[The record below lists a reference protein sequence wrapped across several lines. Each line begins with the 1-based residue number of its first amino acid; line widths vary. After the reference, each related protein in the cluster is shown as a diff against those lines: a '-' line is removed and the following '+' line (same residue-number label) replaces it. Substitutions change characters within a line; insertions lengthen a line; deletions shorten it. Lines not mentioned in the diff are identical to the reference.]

1 MSIMTNIERLL
12 KETKKTQRELTD
24 YLGINRSVF
33 SQWKSGNSK
42 SYEKYIERIA
52 AFFDVSPAD
61 LFDRDPKMKVKFV
74 VSPPKVSETE
84 LDTIAQNVLNK
95 IPALEPVPRDN
106 IYQIPIYETVAA
118 GFGAYASDSI
128 CGYMPLFIATKEEAE
143 QTMVIRVRGDSMYP
157 VIPDGSRVQVRRQ
170 NYADN
175 GQIVVMLIDGEEG
188 VLKRYYLDDGRGEV
202 RLESYNPT
210 YPPRIFRGAD
220 IERLRLVGVAVSVI
234 ADLP

>member
-1 MSIMTNIERLL
+1 MEICERLKKARTDAGL
-12 KETKKTQRELTD
+12 KQNELAEM
-24 YLGINRSVF
+24 LGIPVRTYR
-33 SQWKSGNSK
+33 
-42 SYEKYIERIA
+42 SYEHGERDIGTA
-52 AFFDVSPAD
+52 LLLNICKTLGVSSDFLLGRDQPAD
-61 LFDRDPKMKVKFV
+61 
-74 VSPPKVSETE
+74 SIE
-84 LDTIAQNVLNK
+84 A
-95 IPALEPVPRDN
+95 EPQEN

-128 CGYMPLFIATKEEAE
+128 CGYMPLSIATKEEAE

-157 VIPDGSRVQVRRQ
+157 VIPDGSRVQVHRQ

-220 IERLRLVGVAVSVI
+220 IERLRLVGVAVSVV

>member
-1 MSIMTNIERLL
+1 MTNLEYYRKKKGYSQSDVAQELNITRQAYSNYERGKRQADYETLL
-12 KETKKTQRELTD
+12 KLAE
-24 YLGINRSVF
+24 I
-33 SQWKSGNSK
+33 
-42 SYEKYIERIA
+42 
-52 AFFDVSPAD
+52 
-61 LFDRDPKMKVKFV
+61 
-74 VSPPKVSETE
+74 
-84 LDTIAQNVLNK
+84 LDTTVDGLLTGTPSGPQT
-95 IPALEPVPRDN
+95 LEPVPRDN

-128 CGYMPLFIATKEEAE
+128 CGYMPLFIATREEAE

>member
-1 MSIMTNIERLL
+1 MEICERLKKARTDAGL
-12 KETKKTQRELTD
+12 KQNELAEM
-24 YLGINRSVF
+24 LGIPVRTYR
-33 SQWKSGNSK
+33 
-42 SYEKYIERIA
+42 SYEHGERDIGTA
-52 AFFDVSPAD
+52 LLLNICKTLGVSSDFLLGRDQPAD
-61 LFDRDPKMKVKFV
+61 
-74 VSPPKVSETE
+74 SIE
-84 LDTIAQNVLNK
+84 A
-95 IPALEPVPRDN
+95 EPQEN

-128 CGYMPLFIATKEEAE
+128 CGYMPLSIATREEAE

-157 VIPDGSRVQVRRQ
+157 VIPDGSRVQVHRQ

-220 IERLRLVGVAVSVI
+220 IERLRLVGVAVSVV

>member
-1 MSIMTNIERLL
+1 MKVNEKL
-12 KETKKTQRELTD
+12 KEARKNAGLRQGELADMLNIPVRTYRSYEHGERDISTALLLDICKTLGISSD
-24 YLGINRSVF
+24 YLLG
-33 SQWKSGNSK
+33 
-42 SYEKYIERIA
+42 
-52 AFFDVSPAD
+52 
-61 LFDRDPKMKVKFV
+61 RDQQP
-74 VSPPKVSETE
+74 TE
-84 LDTIAQNVLNK
+84 PQT
-95 IPALEPVPRDN
+95 LEPVPRDN
-106 IYQIPIYETVAA
+106 IYQIPIYETVSA
-118 GFGAYASDSI
+118 GFGAYADDCI
-128 CGYMPLFIATKEEAE
+128 CGYMPLFIATREEAE
-143 QTMVIRVRGDSMYP
+143 QTMIIRVRGDSMYP

-170 NYADN
+170 DYADN

>member
-1 MSIMTNIERLL
+1 MEICERLKKARTDAGL
-12 KETKKTQRELTD
+12 KQNELAEM
-24 YLGINRSVF
+24 LGIPVRTYR
-33 SQWKSGNSK
+33 
-42 SYEKYIERIA
+42 SYEHGERDIGTA
-52 AFFDVSPAD
+52 LLLNICKTLGVSSDFLLGRDQPAD
-61 LFDRDPKMKVKFV
+61 
-74 VSPPKVSETE
+74 SIETE
-84 LDTIAQNVLNK
+84 PQ
-95 IPALEPVPRDN
+95 EN

-128 CGYMPLFIATKEEAE
+128 CGYMPLSIATREEAE

-157 VIPDGSRVQVRRQ
+157 VIPDDSRVQVHRQ

-188 VLKRYYLDDGRGEV
+188 VLKRYYLDDVRGEV

-220 IERLRLVGVAVSVI
+220 IERLRLVGVAVSVV

>member
-1 MSIMTNIERLL
+1 MKYLKQIREKSGLTQVDVAKMLGISKQAYNNYERGRREADYETLL
-12 KETKKTQRELTD
+12 KLAEILGTTVDGLLT
-24 YLGINRSVF
+24 GT
-33 SQWKSGNSK
+33 
-42 SYEKYIERIA
+42 
-52 AFFDVSPAD
+52 P
-61 LFDRDPKMKVKFV
+61 
-74 VSPPKVSETE
+74 SEPQ
-84 LDTIAQNVLNK
+84 I
-95 IPALEPVPRDN
+95 LEPVPRDN
-106 IYQIPIYETVAA
+106 VYQIPIYETVSA
-118 GFGAYASDSI
+118 GFGAYADDCI
-128 CGYMPLFIATKEEAE
+128 CGYMPLFIATREEAE
-143 QTMVIRVRGDSMYP
+143 QTMIIRVRGDSMYP

-170 NYADN
+170 DYADN

>member
-1 MSIMTNIERLL
+1 MKYLKQIREKSGLTQVDVAKMLGISKQAYNNYERGRREADYETLL
-12 KETKKTQRELTD
+12 KLAE
-24 YLGINRSVF
+24 I
-33 SQWKSGNSK
+33 
-42 SYEKYIERIA
+42 
-52 AFFDVSPAD
+52 
-61 LFDRDPKMKVKFV
+61 
-74 VSPPKVSETE
+74 
-84 LDTIAQNVLNK
+84 LDTTVDGLLTGTPSEPQ
-95 IPALEPVPRDN
+95 ALEPVPRDN

-128 CGYMPLFIATKEEAE
+128 CGYMPLFIATREEAE

-157 VIPDGSRVQVRRQ
+157 VIPDGARVQVRRQ

>member
-1 MSIMTNIERLL
+1 MEICERLKKARTDAGL
-12 KETKKTQRELTD
+12 KQNELAEM
-24 YLGINRSVF
+24 LGIPVRTYR
-33 SQWKSGNSK
+33 
-42 SYEKYIERIA
+42 SYEHGERDIGTA
-52 AFFDVSPAD
+52 LLLNICKTLGVSSDFLLGRDQPAD
-61 LFDRDPKMKVKFV
+61 
-74 VSPPKVSETE
+74 SIE
-84 LDTIAQNVLNK
+84 A
-95 IPALEPVPRDN
+95 EPQEN

-157 VIPDGSRVQVRRQ
+157 VIPDGSRVQVHRQ

-220 IERLRLVGVAVSVI
+220 IERLRLVGVAVSVV

>member
-1 MSIMTNIERLL
+1 MTNFKYYRNR
-12 KETKKTQRELTD
+12 KGFSQVELAEK
-24 YLGINRSVF
+24 LGISKQSYNNYERGKRQASHEMLIKIAQLLDTSVD
-33 SQWKSGNSK
+33 S
-42 SYEKYIERIA
+42 
-52 AFFDVSPAD
+52 
-61 LFDRDPKMKVKFV
+61 LL
-74 VSPPKVSETE
+74 SET
-84 LDTIAQNVLNK
+84 NVR
-95 IPALEPVPRDN
+95 PELEPVPRDN

-202 RLESYNPT
+202 RLESYNPA

-220 IERLRLVGVAVSVI
+220 IERLRLVGVAVSVV